1 MTRERQRMY
10 QWLQSREGI
19 DIKNNERRYLGPYAD
34 QPFPVNPLFRSQ
46 PVLDER
52 TRELIW
58 ERVTQ
63 RGEALKVVSADMGVD
78 VRRIAAV
85 VRLKQVE
92 KQWVEDV
99 SFFLATGMHTF
110 PPTLFGR
117 K

>member
-1 MTRERQRMY
+1 MY
-10 QWLQSREGI
+10 QWLQSREGM

-52 TRELIW
+52 TRELVW

-99 SFFLATGMHTF
+99 SFFLSSACTHSHPLRTQMMR
-110 PPTLFGR
+110 LQL
-117 K
+117 